1 MEPVDSAIAAANLT
15 DANRARIRRCLPQ
28 LHAALDSFISAG
40 EFAAILATPKHSML
54 VTSPRWPEIPPGR
67 YDRGLLVRALYDAT
81 EHQVL
86 LDQPD
91 DLMRDGV
98 LQALAVVLE
107 PDGLASMRADL
118 HSLAATEGA
127 QPVLAVLLQHELP
140 ADDITVVITAALPS
154 RTWH

>member
-28 LHAALDSFISAG
+28 LNAALAGFIGAG
-40 EFAAILATPKHSML
+40 EFVAVLATPSHSML
-54 VTSPRWPEIPPGR
+54 VTSPHWPEIPPGR

-98 LQALAVVLE
+98 LQALA
-107 PDGLASMRADL
+107 
-118 HSLAATEGA
+118 ATVGV